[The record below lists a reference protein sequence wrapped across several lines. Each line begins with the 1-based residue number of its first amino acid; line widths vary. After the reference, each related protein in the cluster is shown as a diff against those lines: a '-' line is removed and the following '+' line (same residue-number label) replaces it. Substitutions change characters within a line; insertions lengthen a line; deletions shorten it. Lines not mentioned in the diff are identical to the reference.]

1 MRQQFQRTF
10 NQVRMTPDQVDRVR
24 RALEAGEIQQRPRSG
39 RKKFSALVILAG
51 AAVLLM
57 GAAAVWQGGLFQYF
71 QGPGGRGPADLSQY
85 IQPVQISGTSQNG
98 WTLTVEECMG
108 DDQWAFLWLT
118 LSAPEGTKLPVLGEN
133 EHFHMRIRLSR
144 SSEEIRENG
153 GYGTRIQ
160 VYDQVP
166 GDNQVQAAFGI
177 QPGIDPEG
185 QIVSI
190 TVDQLSYYQNGTE
203 GLQTI
208 QSWSEGITVEDI
220 VLEYPNTVSRIP
232 LELTLPFCDTSAQA
246 VDFKMTPFYFA
257 IDFQMEEP
265 LGQVLEREMFR
276 RMEELPAFDTVK
288 YRTAEREIFSDFEE
302 AALVELHFQD
312 GTVIRPA
319 AFRSCVSENDPY
331 RFQVEWEYRY
341 IYQEGEEGGGCVD
354 GEQTFMI
361 NPSQIET
368 IVINGVEIPVSFVP
382 EI

>member
-1 MRQQFQRTF
+1 
-10 NQVRMTPDQVDRVR
+10 
-24 RALEAGEIQQRPRSG
+24 
-39 RKKFSALVILAG
+39 
-51 AAVLLM
+51 
-57 GAAAVWQGGLFQYF
+57 
-71 QGPGGRGPADLSQY
+71 
-85 IQPVQISGTSQNG
+85 
-98 WTLTVEECMG
+98 MG

-319 AFRSCVSENDPY
+319 AFSQLRQRERSISFPSGMGISIYLPGRRGGRRLCGWRADLYDKPLADRND
-331 RFQVEWEYRY
+331 RY
-341 IYQEGEEGGGCVD
+341 QWGGDPSVICAGNIRSAGGQRPPAERLRVLGNRLGQQSADHAAHHSGDQPAEAVVVEGELCCQ
-354 GEQTFMI
+354 GEQV
-361 NPSQIET
+361 Q
-368 IVINGVEIPVSFVP
+368 VVVEGEHQSGQSGPPGPPPCRGRRGRSSSGRP
-382 EI
+382 AAPPWS